1 MYFRP
6 HKSWQEWVSSCII
19 ALSTNKKGVDYF
31 YNTCAI
37 IAIISGYLV
46 GFSIIKNPRFYS
58 YFILFL
64 DCTLTKC
71 KAYVLLS
78 VTLLQLSILSYN
90 IYPKLEK
97 LPSEKLMDT
106 HTHKDHSAFQPL
118 QIHTEQSC
126 MIKYLAFFLLCWDS
140 RAYHTNKNNVTRIY

>member
-1 MYFRP
+1 MIYLDMYFRP
-6 HKSWQEWVSSCII
+6 QKVDKNEFHLVELPLAQ
-19 ALSTNKKGVDYF
+19 TKKGL
-31 YNTCAI
+31 
-37 IAIISGYLV
+37 IISITPVPLLLLSVV

-71 KAYVLLS
+71 KAYVFLS

-106 HTHKDHSAFQPL
+106 HTHKKDHSAFQPL

-126 MIKYLAFFLLCWDS
+126 MIKYLTFFLLC
-140 RAYHTNKNNVTRIY
+140 